1 MISRKPYLVRALHEW
16 ICDNGMTPHLLVDCT
31 QAGVQV
37 PSEVVRDG
45 QVVLNVAPMAVHR
58 LSLANDLIAFSAR
71 FNGQERLVSFP
82 PRAVLGI
89 YARENGQGVMFTSAD
104 EGDDPPP
111 PGPAPAEPSGGSGGR
126 ARLSVVK

>member
-58 LSLANDLIAFSAR
+58 LSLANDFIAFSAR
-71 FNGQERLVSFP
+71 FNGQERHVSFP
-82 PRAVLGI
+82 PRAVLAI
-89 YARENGQGVMFTSAD
+89 YARENGQGLMFTSAD

>member
-1 MISRKPYLVRALHEW
+1 MISRKPYLVRALYEW

-31 QAGVQV
+31 QAGVLV

-45 QVVLNVAPMAVHR
+45 QVVLNIAPMAVHR

-71 FNGQERLVSFP
+71 FNGQERHVSFP
-82 PRAVLGI
+82 PRAVLAI
-89 YARENGQGVMFTSAD
+89 YARENGEGLMFTAAD
-104 EGDDPPP
+104 DGEDPPP
-111 PGPAPAEPSGGSGGR
+111 SGSAPGEPSSGSKSR

>member
-31 QAGVQV
+31 QPGVQV
-37 PSEVVRDG
+37 PSEVIRDG

-71 FNGQERLVSFP
+71 FNGQERHVSFP
-82 PRAVLGI
+82 PRAVLAI
-89 YARENGQGVMFTSAD
+89 YARENGQGLMFTSAD

-111 PGPAPAEPSGGSGGR
+111 LGPAPAEPSGGSGGR

>member
-71 FNGQERLVSFP
+71 FNGQERLVSFRRAP
-82 PRAVLGI
+82 FWDRRPRTG
-89 YARENGQGVMFTSAD
+89 R
-104 EGDDPPP
+104 GDVHV
-111 PGPAPAEPSGGSGGR
+111 GR
-126 ARLSVVK
+126 